1 MSYSIAKEK
10 VIKVLVECVL
20 HQKRIEYAMSKLK
33 QFMPL
38 DANHYNML
46 TNDQVE
52 ALDQFLFR
60 FSKLQ
65 DAIGQRLFPG
75 VLEMLEEPVKE
86 TSFLD
91 RLNRLEQLKI
101 IESKEQWLG
110 LRNMR
115 NKLAHEYE
123 DDSQGMSEVLNLVYA
138 SYDVLAAI
146 FVRVKNYIDDTLL
159 KNTTHS

>member
-1 MSYSIAKEK
+1 MSDSIAKEK
-10 VIKVLVECVL
+10 VLKVIAECEL
-20 HQKRIEYAMSKLK
+20 HQKRIDYALTKLK

-38 DANHYNML
+38 VANRYESL
-46 TNDQVE
+46 TNEQVE

-75 VLEMLEEPVKE
+75 VLEILEEPVKE
-86 TSFLD
+86 ASFLD

-101 IESKEQWLG
+101 IDSKEQWLN

-123 DDSQGMSEVLNLVYA
+123 DDPDGMSAVLNLVYE
-138 SYDVLAAI
+138 SYPTLMSIFLKIRDYTLRAI
-146 FVRVKNYIDDTLL
+146 
-159 KNTTHS
+159 TTS